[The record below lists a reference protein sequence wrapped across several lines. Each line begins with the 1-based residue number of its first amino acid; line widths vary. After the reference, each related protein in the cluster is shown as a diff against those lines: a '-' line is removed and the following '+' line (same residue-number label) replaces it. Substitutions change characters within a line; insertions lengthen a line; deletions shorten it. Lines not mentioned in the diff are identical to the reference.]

1 MTPKT
6 VREIMTTEV
15 VTLLRSDT
23 LRLADDMM
31 ILTNLRHFPV
41 LEEGKAVGIIH
52 RLDLIRASLVSVI
65 KYRNLSPGEILST
78 VVVNDVQMEPP
89 TTISP
94 DATLKEAARIVV
106 EKNTDCLLVVER
118 GDVVGLAT
126 RTDLLR
132 AMARD

>member
-15 VTLLRSDT
+15 VTLLRNDT

-65 KYRNLSPGEILST
+65 KY
-78 VVVNDVQMEPP
+78 
-89 TTISP
+89 
-94 DATLKEAARIVV
+94 
-106 EKNTDCLLVVER
+106 
-118 GDVVGLAT
+118 
-126 RTDLLR
+126 
-132 AMARD
+132 

>member
-1 MTPKT
+1 
-6 VREIMTTEV
+6 MTTEV
-15 VTLLRSDT
+15 VTLLRNDT

-65 KYRNLSPGEILST
+65 KYRNLSPNEILST

-89 TTISP
+89 TMISP

-132 AMARD
+132 EMARD